1 MNTLNKWHQK
11 LPALLV
17 ATLLTACGGGG
28 GGDSSAP
35 PVLNPPVTNPPTTS
49 CVVSPT
55 GLPGATGDTAI
66 DGFNW
71 FNYRRADIGLA
82 MLSCNEF
89 LNKAALAHSNYL
101 RLNNIVSHDEV
112 SGNPGFTGATL
123 PDRLANA
130 GYILGD
136 NNYAYGEVISAASDR
151 SGFYHAEELIA
162 AIYHRFVIFEP
173 QFREM
178 GTGASTS
185 GSGYTYFTS
194 DMATHNGFG
203 AGLGK
208 GNTVTYPKNGQVSV
222 PTSFDSDTESPD
234 PVPNLN
240 RVGYPV
246 SIHSDITTTD
256 GIKVTAAN
264 FTIRPRGGSPL
275 ATRLL
280 TNATDSEHTRKQ
292 SAAIVPLTTLLS
304 NTTYDVNFVGT
315 VDGVDV
321 SKNWSFTTK

>member
-1 MNTLNKWHQK
+1 MYTLKKWHQT
-11 LPALLV
+11 LPAVLV
-17 ATLLTACGGGG
+17 AALLSACGGGG

-35 PVLNPPVTNPPTTS
+35 PVLTPPVTNPPTTS

-82 MLSCNEF
+82 MLTCNEF

-101 RLNNIVSHDEV
+101 RLNNTVSHDEV
-112 SGNPGFTGATL
+112 SGNPGFTGATVA
-123 PDRLANA
+123 DRLNNA
-130 GYILGD
+130 GYVLGSS
-136 NNYAYGEVISAASDR
+136 YAYGEVISAASDR
-151 SGFYHAEELIA
+151 AGFYHAEELIA

-178 GTGASTS
+178 GTGASS
-185 GSGYTYFTS
+185 ASSGYTYFTA
-194 DMATHNGFG
+194 DVGTRNGLG

-208 GNTVTYPKNGQVSV
+208 GNTVTYPKNGQTAV

-234 PVPNLN
+234 PVPNQN

-246 SIHSDITTTD
+246 SIHSDINTVS
-256 GIKVTAAN
+256 GIVVSS
-264 FTIRPRGGSPL
+264 FTIRPRGGAL
-275 ATRLL
+275 MATRLL
-280 TNATDSEHTRKQ
+280 SNANDGHTSKQ
-292 SAAIVPLTTLLS
+292 AAAIIPLATLTS
-304 NTTYDVNFVGT
+304 NTTYDVSFTGT
-315 VDGVDV
+315 VDGIAVT
-321 SKNWSFTTK
+321 KTWSFTTK

>member
-1 MNTLNKWHQK
+1 MYKLNKWHQK

-17 ATLLTACGGGG
+17 AALLTACGGGG
-28 GGDSSAP
+28 GGGGGDSSP
-35 PVLNPPVTNPPTTS
+35 PPVTNPPTTA

-55 GLPGATGDTAI
+55 GVPGATGDTAI

-71 FNYRRADIGLA
+71 FNYRRADIGLT
-82 MLSCNEF
+82 MLTCNDF
-89 LNKAALAHSNYL
+89 LNKAAIAHSNYL
-101 RLNNIVSHDEV
+101 RLNNTVSHDEV
-112 SGNPGFTGATL
+112 SGSPGFTGATVA
-123 PDRLANA
+123 DRLNNA
-130 GYILGD
+130 GYILGSS
-136 NNYAYGEVISAASDR
+136 YAYGEVISAAGDR

-185 GSGYTYFTS
+185 GSGYTYFTA
-194 DMATHNGFG
+194 DMATRNGLG

-234 PVPNLN
+234 PVPNQN

-246 SIHSDITTTD
+246 SIHSDISTTD
-256 GIKVTAAN
+256 GIKVTS
-264 FTIRPRGGSPL
+264 FTIRPRGGMELS
-275 ATRLL
+275 TRLL
-280 TNATDSEHTRKQ
+280 TKATDEHTSKQ

-304 NTTYDVNFVGT
+304 NTTYDVSFAGT
-315 VDGVDV
+315 VDGMPVT
-321 SKNWSFTTK
+321 KNWSFTTK